1 MEKENKLTG
10 LVVKVMNKDIETA
23 LKILKRKMKDSGIM
37 LEYQES
43 LYFKK
48 PSEEKKE
55 RRIRARL
62 RERKRLK
69 ESR

>member
-10 LVVKVMNKDIETA
+10 LRVNVINGDVETA

-43 LYFKK
+43 LAFKK
-48 PSEEKKE
+48 PSIKKREK
-55 RRIRARL
+55 RIRARL
-62 RERKRLK
+62 RERKLLRENK
-69 ESR
+69 